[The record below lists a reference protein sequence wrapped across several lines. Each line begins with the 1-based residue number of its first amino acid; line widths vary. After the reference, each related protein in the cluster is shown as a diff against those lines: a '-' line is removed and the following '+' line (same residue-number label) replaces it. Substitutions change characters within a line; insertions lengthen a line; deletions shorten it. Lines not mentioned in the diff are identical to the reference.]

1 VRCEEGEVWDPFFK
15 KCRNVLCAEEG
26 WRWAEGRCWPP
37 DGLPTTTTTTT
48 STTTTSSSTTT
59 TTESRTTTTE
69 TVSTSTTT
77 IPTTTTPTTTTTE
90 KTTTTSPTTTTTT
103 TRKPGQIV
111 FPTEPPKV
119 VAVNFPKLISTT
131 STTTST
137 TTTTTSTTTTSTTT
151 TTTSPSTTR
160 RTEHRGGS
168 VTSAINTS
176 VSGAVLTPELLS
188 CHQLLLLPSEFT
200 RLANGSIYMPVYG
213 RSLPPG
219 HYRPG
224 ARQGVYICAPAFT
237 RGQAKFSPIMGYV
250 TFACLG
256 VSLVCLLLHLLIS
269 LLAPELHNLSGKNLS
284 SLSLALVGAYSS
296 FLANMFVRELSA
308 AHCFLLAVAMYYFYL
323 SAFFWMLNIAVD
335 VARTLKQ
342 ATTELRLTSGAQ
354 WCRFAMY
361 SLVGWGG
368 PGLLATAA
376 VLLDTL
382 TLPWLPRDYT
392 PRFGGSSIGICWLES
407 RTALLLYF
415 VAPSAVLLAL
425 NLALF
430 LYSACL
436 VWETTRSSAK
446 ITTSGPKTSFQ
457 LYLRLAV
464 LMGVTWVAGL
474 LAGGIDVE
482 TVWYVFL
489 VLNTLQGLFILVFFT
504 CSKKVVSSV
513 RERLC
518 GSGEGEAPPWK
529 WSHPQTTLGSRD
541 SQDSAAS
548 GSTVLSSSRVG
559 AFHARSARTIYLVK
573 DLFL

>member
-1 VRCEEGEVWDPFFK
+1 M
-15 KCRNVLCAEEG
+15 
-26 WRWAEGRCWPP
+26 
-37 DGLPTTTTTTT
+37 
-48 STTTTSSSTTT
+48 
-59 TTESRTTTTE
+59 
-69 TVSTSTTT
+69 
-77 IPTTTTPTTTTTE
+77 
-90 KTTTTSPTTTTTT
+90 
-103 TRKPGQIV
+103 
-111 FPTEPPKV
+111 
-119 VAVNFPKLISTT
+119 
-131 STTTST
+131 
-137 TTTTTSTTTTSTTT
+137 
-151 TTTSPSTTR
+151 
-160 RTEHRGGS
+160 
-168 VTSAINTS
+168 TSAINTS

-392 PRFGGSSIGICWLES
+392 PR
-407 RTALLLYF
+407 
-415 VAPSAVLLAL
+415 
-425 NLALF
+425 
-430 LYSACL
+430 
-436 VWETTRSSAK
+436 
-446 ITTSGPKTSFQ
+446 
-457 LYLRLAV
+457 
-464 LMGVTWVAGL
+464 
-474 LAGGIDVE
+474 
-482 TVWYVFL
+482 
-489 VLNTLQGLFILVFFT
+489 
-504 CSKKVVSSV
+504 
-513 RERLC
+513 
-518 GSGEGEAPPWK
+518 
-529 WSHPQTTLGSRD
+529 
-541 SQDSAAS
+541 
-548 GSTVLSSSRVG
+548 
-559 AFHARSARTIYLVK
+559 
-573 DLFL
+573 